1 MATATNSLNIKGNG
15 VVAFNNA
22 TGAFTETAL
31 TQYNILTGGAN
42 AQSINQIAP
51 NATVGIPFI
60 SQGAAAQPDYGT
72 AVVAGGGT
80 GLATLTAYGL
90 MAAGTT
96 STGNMQQVGIGTAG
110 QVLTSNGAGA
120 LPSFQAAGGGGGISS
135 WVDVT
140 GTTQTIA
147 VQTGYISD
155 NAAQI
160 TYTLPASPAL
170 GNVFEITGGVSGA
183 ASGSWLLAQPA
194 TQSVNF
200 GNTTTTVGTG
210 GSIASTNQFDSIRCV
225 CVVGGT
231 AAVWN
236 VISSVGNLIVT

>member
-31 TQYNILTGGAN
+31 TQYSLLSGGATP
-42 AQSINQIAP
+42 QTINQVAP
-51 NATVGIPFI
+51 SATSGVPVI
-60 SQGAAAQPDYGT
+60 SQGASAQPVFGT

-96 STGNMQQVGIGTAG
+96 STGNMQQIGIGSTG

-120 LPSFQAAGGGGGISS
+120 LPTFQSTTSVS

-140 GTTQTIA
+140 GTTQTISA
-147 VQTGYISD
+147 GVGYVSD
-155 NAAQI
+155 NAAAI
-160 TYTLPASPAL
+160 TYTLPASPVL
-170 GNVFEITGGVSGA
+170 GNVFEITGGASGA
-183 ASGSWLLAQPA
+183 AAGSWILAQPA
-194 TQSVNF
+194 TQKVNF
-200 GNTTTTVGTG
+200 GNTATTVGVG
-210 GSIASTNQFDSIRCV
+210 GSIAATNQYDSIRCV
-225 CVVGGT
+225 CIVAGT

-236 VISSVGNLIVT
+236 VVSSVGNLIVT